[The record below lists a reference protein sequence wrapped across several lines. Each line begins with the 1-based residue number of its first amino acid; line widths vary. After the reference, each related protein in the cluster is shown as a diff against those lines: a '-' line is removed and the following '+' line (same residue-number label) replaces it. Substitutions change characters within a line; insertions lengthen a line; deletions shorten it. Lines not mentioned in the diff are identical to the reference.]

1 MYLQGFFMS
10 KKVVRLKDGESYIT
24 LNVLLKITDII
35 STGGQAKYYLAEN
48 EVLVNDILENR
59 RGRKLYPGDVVKVEG
74 KEFEIA

>member
-1 MYLQGFFMS
+1 MS

-74 KEFEIA
+74 KEFEIVQL